1 MEEKS
6 SLSRIGK
13 YEILDK
19 IGEGGFG
26 VVYKGRD
33 PFIKRLVAVKTC
45 SSENQQ
51 VQQRFFREAEIA
63 GNLHHANVVTIHDF
77 GIEGETP
84 YLVQE
89 FLTGE
94 DLDVLIK
101 EGFESLPLPTKV
113 RYLRGIADGL
123 RYAHSQGV
131 IHRDIKPANIRVLE
145 NGRVKVMDFGIAKLK
160 DQESQLTQT
169 GMALGT
175 VAYMSPE
182 QLRGEKIDH
191 RVDIFS
197 YGVLAYELLAGKRP
211 FRAETVSTLF
221 YQLLHEPPPPMEM
234 PHLPAQLVAVV
245 DRCLSKSVEERY
257 QSFDEVIAAL
267 DQVAAEITGAEDLH
281 PEDLFRPGAQSEAE
295 SSAHRLAA
303 KALRS
308 IDAGDLTAAAM
319 TINMA
324 RREVD
329 QATFERVFGSVL
341 AAFQELEHRQAASAA
356 AGPRLDDPAQLLSDV
371 EIKLLADDYQGAEAA
386 LSRLEAQMPGDPRVR
401 SLRQRFTAGLAS
413 RPTAPGTESSS
424 AVGPP
429 PPQSMAHAV
438 EYAALEPPTLQ
449 PSRGLGRLPIAIAA
463 GTVAMA
469 AIGLLVWVLTSS
481 PESDAGEAGDGEQ
494 ERVGESLEDGAG
506 TTGTP
511 DTSGTLSSAGPGG
524 ADESGAPG
532 SGVSPNGGDQSSI
545 SETSPRS
552 SDAGRG
558 TAATPTGEAASDG
571 TRTPASTSASTTP
584 SNDPARVTT
593 PTGTGNQGQPNR
605 PPDRPTTTDSRTRPD
620 RPGASDSGGG
630 PGASDSDRATG
641 PGTGATTD
649 RAAEERREDRTPPE
663 TTPAVTTP
671 TVTTPAID
679 IADLREQDA
688 IRRTLI
694 AFQNAWK
701 SLDHNAINTVHP
713 AAGLTRRDVRNYRLA
728 DVSFRDCSFN
738 IQSERA
744 TASCQVTRTL
754 EPRDG
759 SNAQVERFAGFRLV
773 RRGSAWE
780 IESLLPGG

>member
-1 MEEKS
+1 VEEKS
-6 SLSRIGK
+6 SFSRIGK

-45 SSENQQ
+45 SSDNQQ
-51 VQQRFFREAEIA
+51 IQQRFFREAEIA

-101 EGFESLPLPTKV
+101 EAFESLALPTKV

-245 DRCLSKSVEERY
+245 DRCLAKSVEERY
-257 QSFDEVIAAL
+257 QTFDEVIAAL
-267 DQVAAEITGAEDLH
+267 DQVASEITGAAETG
-281 PEDLFRPGAQSEAE
+281 PEDLFRPGEQSEAE

-329 QATFERVFGSVL
+329 QATFERVFSSVL
-341 AAFQELEHRQAASAA
+341 AAFQELEQQQAASVA
-356 AGPRLDDPAQLLSDV
+356 AGPRLDDVAQLLSDV

-413 RPTAPGTESSS
+413 RPTAPGTAS
-424 AVGPP
+424 ASDVGPP
-429 PPQSMAHAV
+429 PPRAMAHAV
-438 EYAALEPPTLQ
+438 EHTAVEPPTLQ

-463 GTVAMA
+463 GAVAIA
-469 AIGLLVWVLTSS
+469 TIGLLVWVLTSS
-481 PESDAGEAGDGEQ
+481 PEGPNDAGGSGEQ
-494 ERVGESLEDGAG
+494 VSLGEGLQGGAD
-506 TTGTP
+506 TTTSPG
-511 DTSGTLSSAGPGG
+511 TSGPPSSAGPGG
-524 ADESGAPG
+524 AGDSDARGSGASPDSG
-532 SGVSPNGGDQSSI
+532 SQSS
-545 SETSPRS
+545 SS
-552 SDAGRG
+552 SDAGQS
-558 TAATPTGEAASDG
+558 TATTPTGEAASSG
-571 TRTPASTSASTTP
+571 TRTTASTPEGTTP
-584 SNDPARVTT
+584 RTDSPRVTV
-593 PTGTGNQGQPNR
+593 PTATGDQGQQNR
-605 PPDRPTTTDSRTRPD
+605 LPDRPPTTDARTLPD
-620 RPGASDSGGG
+620 RPGTSGATGERSASGSGRATE
-630 PGASDSDRATG
+630 PGA
-641 PGTGATTD
+641 GATTD
-649 RAAEERREDRTPPE
+649 RATEERREEQTPPD

-671 TVTTPAID
+671 AVTTPSID

-701 SLDHNAINTVHP
+701 SLDHSAINTVHP
-713 AAGLTRRDVRNYRLA
+713 SAGLTRRDVRNYRLA

-738 IQSERA
+738 IQGERA

-780 IESLLPGG
+780 IDSLLPAG

>member
-1 MEEKS
+1 VEDQA
-6 SLSRIGK
+6 LSRIGK

-51 VQQRFFREAEIA
+51 IQQRFFREAEIA

-94 DLDVLIK
+94 DLDVVIK
-101 EGFESLPLPTKV
+101 AAFDSLTLPTKV
-113 RYLRGIADGL
+113 RYLRGIAEGL

-131 IHRDIKPANIRVLE
+131 IHRDIKPSNIRVLE

-197 YGVLAYELLAGKRP
+197 YGVLAYELLAGHRP

-221 YQLLHEPPPPMEM
+221 YQLLHEPPPPFD
-234 PHLPAQLVAVV
+234 LPYLPTELIAVV

-267 DQVAAEITGAEDLH
+267 DQVAALITGAEEVR
-281 PEDLFRPGAQSEAE
+281 PENLFRPDAQSEAE

-329 QATFERVFGSVL
+329 QVTFERVFGSIL
-341 AAFQELEHRQAASAA
+341 EAFRELEQRQSASAES
-356 AGPRLDDPAQLLSDV
+356 GPRLADAEQLLGDV
-371 EIKLLADDYQGAEAA
+371 ELKLLADDYPGAEAA
-386 LSRLEAQMPGDPRVR
+386 LARLEALLPGDQRVQT
-401 SLRQRFTAGLAS
+401 LRQRFTAALGS
-413 RPTAPGTESSS
+413 RPTAPGAELRRVQPPQPPSMSQE
-424 AVGPP
+424 VGPT
-429 PPQSMAHAV
+429 
-438 EYAALEPPTLQ
+438 LIEPPTFQ
-449 PSRGLGRLPIAIAA
+449 PSRGLGRWPLAIAA
-463 GTVAMA
+463 ATVGVVAVV
-469 AIGLLVWVLTSS
+469 LLSWVLLSS
-481 PESDAGEAGDGEQ
+481 PDDVEATDADDSISEGDADPNPSGTGATDRETTPTGPAEAGAIP
-494 ERVGESLEDGAG
+494 SLPGDPSGAATG
-506 TTGTP
+506 PGAQASGATTSPTAAGDAAATAAATDRDRPGPPSSTQSAATETGTR
-511 DTSGTLSSAGPGG
+511 PGG
-524 ADESGAPG
+524 ASTRTERTVP
-532 SGVSPNGGDQSSI
+532 
-545 SETSPRS
+545 
-552 SDAGRG
+552 
-558 TAATPTGEAASDG
+558 ATPETRPRVDRPPASDSATRRDTTAPTRDPGTPSQPGG
-571 TRTPASTSASTTP
+571 TRREETP
-584 SNDPARVTT
+584 SEPPAEEPRREEPPVTT
-593 PTGTGNQGQPNR
+593 PTIN
-605 PPDRPTTTDSRTRPD
+605 
-620 RPGASDSGGG
+620 
-630 PGASDSDRATG
+630 
-641 PGTGATTD
+641 
-649 RAAEERREDRTPPE
+649 
-663 TTPAVTTP
+663 
-671 TVTTPAID
+671 

-688 IRRTLI
+688 IRRTL
-694 AFQNAWK
+694 AAYQNAWK
-701 SLDHNAINTVHP
+701 SLDHDAINLVHP
-713 AAGLTRRDVRNYRLA
+713 SANLNRRDVRTYRLA
-728 DVSFRDCSFN
+728 DVSFSECSFR
-738 IQSERA
+738 IQGDSA
-744 TASCQVTRTL
+744 TASCRVTRTV

-759 SNAQVERFAGFRLV
+759 SSPQVQRFSGFALSK
-773 RRGSAWE
+773 RGSGW
-780 IESLLPGG
+780 IIDSLLPAG